1 MATISWSQ
9 DKFSYGELTPYMYG
23 HIQTEA
29 RQFSLKTCKNT
40 IVNAQSGVSKRFGTV
55 FQAALRKSNV
65 YSYKNYYMVAWS
77 FSDGS
82 DYVCVF
88 TPAFIDIYL
97 EGYLVKSLA
106 SNYNYKDLEAI
117 DSTIYRN
124 SLVITAESQP
134 PYWLQRTFESSIA
147 INSVASN
154 VLTLNSAYTGAPVG
168 SVLPAQFSYTA
179 GFPPTSTPAIITGY
193 TYFIKLLTTTTVAV
207 YSTIEDADKQENQ
220 ITITTIGTAPFIG
233 ILNEFTNVVLPIRDD
248 LFPQYDFGFALYSA
262 VTFTPGVGFGTIGS
276 TITITVSAAFNVNG
290 VATGFTAQ
298 YIGGS
303 VQFNGG
309 LARIISIT
317 SSTVA
322 NAYVLDPFIN
332 ADATPGTLVLLREKV
347 WSSTATGV
355 VGRGWPN
362 RVGCYQNRLIFGNSA
377 IIENGLWLS
386 AINNPWNF
394 SDLFTDDDDA
404 ISYYPTTGN
413 VDYINFIVAYRSLT
427 IHSKQGIF
435 STPTAFEESITP
447 RNFCLLLQDTAPA
460 TSIYPVS
467 IDNQIIVLSGNDAR
481 SLKWQGDNA
490 SYISDIASINSSHLI
505 KNPHDVDVFAKK
517 EKSSMHYIFIVNDDG
532 TIAMYNSLE
541 SQGISAFTR
550 HELYQSYGDAYY
562 RYSCAT
568 PGGRAWYLVERW
580 LATAQTPVAITA
592 VSVHDVTVT
601 GINLAQYNYEVI
613 AILFAGVALPTA
625 SVTLSTTKWY
635 WAVAVDA
642 NTVNVYSSQ
651 ADADAR
657 VNPITFTNI
666 GNTATI
672 TPYPPIQ
679 NFLLEEI
686 DEEIYTDCSTVYSG
700 TATDTLTVNSLFNAQ
715 RFNAVGDGFNF
726 SGEIFN
732 GEMQLVEHGLEFPS
746 TEIVGGFAI
755 NSEVETLTPAPPSA
769 AGYRGSS
776 FAYPTHIR
784 SAAIMFVESIG
795 GSINGTEIAYKTLE
809 QQGNG
814 DPPSP
819 TNKLVNSSIMKG
831 WDFTFGGGVVF
842 THSEPYN
849 FNISGIFYKLEL

>member
-1 MATISWSQ
+1 MGTISWSQ

-40 IVNAQSGVSKRFGTV
+40 IVNAQSGVSKRFGTK
-55 FQAALRKSNV
+55 FLASLRKSNV
-65 YSYKNYYMVAWS
+65 YSYKDYYMEDWS
-77 FSDGS
+77 FSDGC
-82 DYVCVF
+82 DYVTVF
-88 TPAFIDIYL
+88 TPGFIDIYL
-97 EGYLVKSLA
+97 EGYLVKTITTS
-106 SNYNYKDLEAI
+106 YNYKDLEEI

-124 SLVITAESQP
+124 AMVITASSQQ
-134 PYWLQRTFESSIA
+134 PYWIQRDFETSIA

-154 VLTLNSAYTGAPVG
+154 VLTLNAAYTNAPVG
-168 SVLPAQFSYTA
+168 SVLPVQFTYAVAPTA
-179 GFPPTSTPAIITGY
+179 TPAIITGY

-207 YSTIEDADKQENQ
+207 YSAIEDAANQENQ
-220 ITITTIGTAPFIG
+220 ITITAIGTTPFIG
-233 ILNEFTNVVLPIRDD
+233 ILNAFTYTALPIRAD
-248 LFPQYDFGFALYSA
+248 LFPQFDFGFADYST
-262 VTFTPGVGFGTIGS
+262 VTFTPGAGFGTIGA
-276 TITITVSAAFNVNG
+276 TITITASAAFNVNG
-290 VATGFTAQ
+290 VATGFTNQ
-298 YIGGS
+298 YINGS
-303 VQFNGG
+303 IQFNGG

-317 SSTVA
+317 STTVV

-332 ADATPGTLVLLREKV
+332 ADATIGTLVLLREKV
-347 WSSTATGV
+347 WSTTATGV

-362 RVGCYQNRLIFGNSA
+362 RVGCYQNRLIFANTGL
-377 IIENGLWLS
+377 IENGLWLS

-394 SDLFTDDDDA
+394 SDLFIDDDDA

-413 VDYINFIVAYRSLT
+413 IDYINFIVAYRSLT

-435 STPTAFEESITP
+435 STPTAFEESLSP

-505 KNPHDVDVFAKK
+505 NNPHDVDVFAKK
-517 EKSSMHYIFIVNDDG
+517 EKSSMHYIFIVNEDG
-532 TIAMYNSLE
+532 TIAMFNSLE

-550 HELYQSYGDAYY
+550 HELSQSYGDAYY

-580 LATAQTPVAITA
+580 LAEAQTPVAISA
-592 VSVHDVTVT
+592 VSTTDVTVT
-601 GINLAQYNYEVI
+601 GIDLAQYDYEVI
-613 AILFAGVALPTA
+613 AIVFAGAALPSA
-625 SVTLSTTKWY
+625 SVTITTTQWY

-642 NTVNVYSSQ
+642 NTVNVYQTQS
-651 ADADAR
+651 DANER
-657 VNPITFTNI
+657 LNPITFTTI
-666 GNTATI
+666 GTTATI
-672 TPYPPIQ
+672 TPYPPIR

-686 DEEIYTDCSTVYSG
+686 DENIYTDGSTKYSG

-715 RFNAVGDGFNF
+715 QFRAVGDGFSF
-726 SGEIFN
+726 TGEIFN
-732 GEMQLVEHGLEFPS
+732 GEMQLVEHGIDFPS
-746 TEIVGGFAI
+746 TEIIGGFAI
-755 NSEVETLTPAPPSA
+755 DSEVETLTPAAPSA
-769 AGYRGSS
+769 AGYRGSA

-795 GSINGTEIAYKTLE
+795 GSINGTEVAYKTLE

-819 TNKLVNSSIMKG
+819 QSKMVNSSIMKG
-831 WDFTFGGGVVF
+831 WEFTFGGGVVF

-849 FNISGIFYKLEL
+849 FNIGGIFYKLEL